1 MRYLCLICY
10 DEKKHAA
17 LSRDEAEALAAEAR
31 DYVEE
36 LRRGGHYVAS
46 DALQSVRTATTLRT
60 GNGRLTTTDGPF
72 AETKEQLGGFIL
84 IEARDLNDA
93 IRLAAKIP
101 PRAWAALRCDRSRS
115 RVAPRRTEEIDMSAH
130 ESTNIGRPRVAT
142 REEWLV
148 ARKDLLAREKEHTR
162 QRDALNAARRRLPMV
177 RVEKPYVFEGPAGHA
192 GLVELFEGRRQ
203 LIVYHFMFEPD
214 APPPGKNG
222 APWVEG
228 CPGCSFATDDL
239 PDPVHLRA
247 RDTNLVLVSRARWSK
262 IAPFK
267 KRMGW
272 TLPWYSSYGS
282 DFNYDFHVT
291 TDESKRPV
299 EYNFEDKATLEREG
313 LTYHLSGEQPGLSVF
328 LRDGE
333 RIYHT
338 YSTYGRGLDW
348 FLGTNHLLD
357 LTPYGRQEAFEDS
370 PPGWPRGSESWPL
383 HHDRYYAEPAA
394 VDSCCHQT
402 EEEATP

>member
-1 MRYLCLICY
+1 
-10 DEKKHAA
+10 
-17 LSRDEAEALAAEAR
+17 
-31 DYVEE
+31 
-36 LRRGGHYVAS
+36 
-46 DALQSVRTATTLRT
+46 
-60 GNGRLTTTDGPF
+60 
-72 AETKEQLGGFIL
+72 
-84 IEARDLNDA
+84 
-93 IRLAAKIP
+93 
-101 PRAWAALRCDRSRS
+101 
-115 RVAPRRTEEIDMSAH
+115 MSAH

-148 ARKDLLAREKEHTR
+148 ARKELLAREKEHTR

-177 RVEKPYVFEGPAGHA
+177 RVEKLMSSKDRRAMRAWSSFR
-192 GLVELFEGRRQ
+192 GRRQ

-214 APPPGKNG
+214 APPPGKSG

-239 PDPVHLRA
+239 PDPCTCARA
-247 RDTNLVLVSRARWSK
+247 TQTWCSCRARWSK

-299 EYNFEDKATLEREG
+299 EYNFKDKATLEREG

-370 PPGWPRGSESWPL
+370 PPWLAARLRVLAAAPRQVRRGAGGRRFLLPP
-383 HHDRYYAEPAA
+383 DGRGGDTMMNAEPLKEHRWLEGL
-394 VDSCCHQT
+394 VGD
-402 EEEATP
+402 

>member
-1 MRYLCLICY
+1 
-10 DEKKHAA
+10 
-17 LSRDEAEALAAEAR
+17 
-31 DYVEE
+31 
-36 LRRGGHYVAS
+36 
-46 DALQSVRTATTLRT
+46 
-60 GNGRLTTTDGPF
+60 
-72 AETKEQLGGFIL
+72 
-84 IEARDLNDA
+84 
-93 IRLAAKIP
+93 
-101 PRAWAALRCDRSRS
+101 
-115 RVAPRRTEEIDMSAH
+115 MSAH
-130 ESTNIGRPRVAT
+130 ESTNIGRPQVAT

-177 RVEKPYVFEGPAGHA
+177 RVEKPYVFEGAAGPAG
-192 GLVELFEGRRQ
+192 LLELFDGRRQ
-203 LIVYHFMFEPD
+203 LIIYHFMFEPD
-214 APPPGKNG
+214 APPPGKSG
-222 APWVEG
+222 APWTEG
-228 CPGCSFATDDL
+228 CPGCSFAADDL

-299 EYNFEDKATLEREG
+299 EYNFKDKATLEREG
-313 LTYHLSGEQPGLSVF
+313 LTYHLAGEQPGLSVF

-357 LTPYGRQEAFEDS
+357 LTPYGRQETFEDS

-383 HHDRYYAEPAA
+383 HHDKYETEPAA
-394 VDSCCHQT
+394 ADSCCHET
-402 EEEATP
+402 EQEATP